1 MEAKIFATAGIV
13 TATLLALTGLTTFVT
28 AQGVN
33 AQKSMM
39 GEYGD
44 YGNMTSGDKQ
54 KMGMI
59 NGTINL
65 EQTIFEA
72 IGSKVNTT
80 LTQAI
85 TTAEQSVG
93 NNSFALA
100 AFGGDHGGYLA
111 YTILLSTPEMEFYKV
126 IVDPGNGQVLASNEV
141 SHKEW
146 MKMQQMMHSS
156 ATGGEGMMMR
166 GPEGM
171 MGHGG
176 MMGHEGMMKSGHG
189 SGGYSQH
196 GGGVGEK

>member
-1 MEAKIFATAGIV
+1 MKAKILVTTTIV
-13 TATLLALTGLTTFVT
+13 TAALLTITSLTTFT
-28 AQGVN
+28 PGQGVN

-39 GEYGD
+39 GD
-44 YGNMTSGDKQ
+44 YGEDENMTSGHQQ

-59 NGTINL
+59 NGSINL

-100 AFGGDHGGYLA
+100 AFGGDHDGFLA
-111 YTILLSTPEMEFYKV
+111 YTILLSTPNMEFYKI
-126 IVDPGNGQVLASNEV
+126 IVDPGTGQVLASNEV

-146 MKMQQMMHSS
+146 MKMQQMMHSRS
-156 ATGGEGMMMR
+156 AGEEGMMMM

-171 MGHGG
+171 MGH
-176 MMGHEGMMKSGHG
+176 EGTMKYGHG
-189 SGGYSQH
+189 SGEYSEY
-196 GGGVGEK
+196 GGGIGER

>member
-1 MEAKIFATAGIV
+1 MEAKILATAGIV
-13 TATLLALTGLTTFVT
+13 TATLLALTGLTTFAT

-54 KMGMI
+54 KMGMM

-126 IVDPGNGQVLASNEV
+126 IVDPGNGQVLASDDV

-156 ATGGEGMMMR
+156 GTGGEGMMMR

-171 MGHGG
+171 MGH
-176 MMGHEGMMKSGHG
+176 EGMMKSGHG
-189 SGGYSQH
+189 SGEYSQH
-196 GGGVGEK
+196 GGGVWEK

>member
-1 MEAKIFATAGIV
+1 MEAKILATTGIV
-13 TATLLALTGLTTFVT
+13 TAALLALTGLTTFVT
-28 AQGVN
+28 EQGVN

-39 GEYGD
+39 GEYSD

-111 YTILLSTPEMEFYKV
+111 FTILLSTPEMEFYKV
-126 IVDPGNGQVLASNEV
+126 IVDPGNGQVLASDEV

-156 ATGGEGMMMR
+156 GAGGEGMMM
-166 GPEGM
+166 
-171 MGHGG
+171 MGHEGR
-176 MMGHEGMMKSGHG
+176 MGHEGMMKSGHG
-189 SGGYSQH
+189 SGEYSKY
-196 GGGVGEK
+196 GGGGGER